1 MAPTVRMTSK
11 CVSRTTLIKQSTRGL
26 SRRTF
31 TRASQGNGTTTVAEK
46 TTRKPSPLQ
55 SGGTLSGE
63 KALGKDPAA
72 ATKAKNLGS
81 KSSSERFEDP
91 RWVKGTWDIS
101 QFSGADGNTDWDMV
115 IDAEMERR
123 RILEENPQASSLVD
137 TVEFDT
143 AIIPWWAWVKRF
155 HLPEAEKIN
164 GRAAMVGYFCA
175 LVIDGMTGA
184 GLWDQQNS
192 FAGKVALNITVIG
205 ILFLR
210 NTTDIGKIKGLI
222 KEATFYDEQ
231 WNASWNGV
239 ERPET
244 DDE

>member
-1 MAPTVRMTSK
+1 
-11 CVSRTTLIKQSTRGL
+11 
-26 SRRTF
+26 
-31 TRASQGNGTTTVAEK
+31 
-46 TTRKPSPLQ
+46 
-55 SGGTLSGE
+55 
-63 KALGKDPAA
+63 
-72 ATKAKNLGS
+72 
-81 KSSSERFEDP
+81 
-91 RWVKGTWDIS
+91 
-101 QFSGADGNTDWDMV
+101 
-115 IDAEMERR
+115 MERR
-123 RILEENPQASSLVD
+123 RILEENPQASSLTD

-143 AIIPWWAWVKRF
+143 SIIPWWAWVKRF

-192 FAGKVALNITVIG
+192 FAGKVALNLTVIG

-210 NTTDIGKIKGLI
+210 NVADIDKFKGLL

-239 ERPET
+239 ERPEI